1 MPTMSLAL
9 RTLAWVACV
18 FAFCVIVFGSFVRLS
33 NAGLSCPDWP
43 TCYGR
48 VTWPVKPA
56 AVAKADRAFPQRPVE
71 THKAWREQS
80 HRFLAGTLGLLVLAE
95 ALVATFRNRLRLGLV
110 IAAVI
115 LIGIGI
121 PLYMAKDYVTSSVV
135 AAIGEALLL
144 GVTIFWRGGGWRRI
158 AVLALA
164 VVCFQAL
171 LGMWTVTWLLK
182 PIVVSGHLLGGM
194 ATFALLAW
202 IALRLQQERG
212 QVHFSVKPLRHPQS
226 VMKSEPDP
234 VLRRGAVIVG
244 VVLLA
249 CQIFLG
255 GWTSSNY
262 AALSCGI
269 GGSAFPTCLGQW
281 WPAMDFHQGFIL
293 WRGVGVDFQG
303 GILDAA
309 ARTAIQM
316 VHRFGAL
323 VVFVYLL
330 WLAHRAGRAGLRW
343 YGAAL
348 VVLLLAQVAL
358 GIGNVTLGLP
368 LSIAVAHTGG
378 AALLLFALVSLL
390 VRSSVI
396 AVLPDGAIVGAFRR
410 HENPERPSMA

>member
-1 MPTMSLAL
+1 MQAMPLPL
-9 RTLAWVACV
+9 RALAWVACV
-18 FAFCVIVFGSFVRLS
+18 FAFCVIVFGAFVRLS

-48 VTWPVKPA
+48 ITWPVKPA
-56 AVAKADRAFPQRPVE
+56 AVAKADQAFPNRPVE

-80 HRFLAGTLGLLVLAE
+80 HRFLAGTLGMLVLAM
-95 ALVATFRNRLRLGLV
+95 ACAATYFHKQRFGLVAV
-110 IAAVI
+110 AVV

-121 PLYMAKDYVTSSVV
+121 PLYMARDYVTSSVV

-144 GVTIFWRGGGWRRI
+144 AIAIFWRDGGWRRI

-202 IALRLQQERG
+202 IAWRL
-212 QVHFSVKPLRHPQS
+212 SMP
-226 VMKSEPDP
+226 P
-234 VLRRGAVIVG
+234 VLPHARRRGWFVAVAVG
-244 VVLLA
+244 LALLC

-262 AALSCGI
+262 AALACGI

-293 WRGVGVDFQG
+293 WRGIGVDFQG

-309 ARTAIQM
+309 SRTAIQM
-316 VHRFGAL
+316 AHRFGAL
-323 VVFVYLL
+323 AVFVYLA
-330 WLAHRAGRAGLRW
+330 WLAHGAWRAGLRG
-343 YGAAL
+343 YGMAL
-348 VVLLLAQVAL
+348 AVLLVGQVLL
-358 GIGNVTLGLP
+358 GIGNVTLGAP
-368 LSIAVAHTGG
+368 LWIAVAHTGG

-390 VRSSVI
+390 LRSSVI
-396 AVLPDGAIVGAFRR
+396 AASPDQSTREAVRPQPT
-410 HENPERPSMA
+410 PERTSMS